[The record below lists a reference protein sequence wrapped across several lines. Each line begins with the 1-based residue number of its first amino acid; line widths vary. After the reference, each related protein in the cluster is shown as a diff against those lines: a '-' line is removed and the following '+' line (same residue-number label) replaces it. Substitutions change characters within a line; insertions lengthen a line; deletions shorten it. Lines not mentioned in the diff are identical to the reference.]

1 MPTKIKLTILTED
14 IICHTNSGLNI
25 RIMLNFRIFLV
36 SIVSI
41 IFIVSIIKYLTVCSK
56 LIYI

>member
-36 SIVSI
+36 SRLQNTSL
-41 IFIVSIIKYLTVCSK
+41 FAQNWSTFKSQLYLK
-56 LIYI
+56 